1 MILTSLAAAS
11 LMFAA
16 APDTALAYAE
26 ARVRAEKYE
35 DDPAAT
41 RYRETILQPVL
52 GKSVRGIFDACGQ
65 GATPAGRPNFS
76 VILSFK
82 GGKLDAV
89 RQTTDNPVAQ
99 CVADRLARLDYPAPP
114 YPDFA
119 EELHLEM
126 SPAK

>member
-26 ARVRAEKYE
+26 AHARAEKYE

-41 RYRETILQPVL
+41 RYRETILQPAL
-52 GKSVRGIFDACGQ
+52 GKSIRSIFDACGQ
-65 GATPAGRPNFS
+65 GVAPANRPTFS
-76 VILSFK
+76 VVLSFRT
-82 GGKLDAV
+82 GRIDAV
-89 RQTTDNPVAQ
+89 RNTSDDKVAQ
-99 CVADRLARLDYPAPP
+99 CVADRLARLEYPEPP

-119 EELHLEM
+119 EELHLDM
-126 SPAK
+126 NPN